1 MARWLR
7 ARLTPGQ
14 GAIWIKA
21 FEQAES
27 NQRAGGDSSGDSLD
41 DSLEAG
47 DFAARRADVMTDA
60 LAETLREPSER
71 KATCSGDRY
80 QVVVHVSAE
89 TLSANVSAETFS
101 GSGVGTIE
109 GGPHLHPETV
119 RRLTCDGAL
128 VSVLTDGQGKVL
140 NVGRKTRVIPT
151 AIRRALRARE
161 TVVSIRVVPRAATST
176 VTTSSTGHT
185 GVKRSSTIS
194 FSSVQGI
201 TGSCTSSGIESAR
214 RRPGSSSSSQG
225 AGRND
230 SDQHLASTTAPQSVS
245 EGKRESALKARWRP
259 HTLA

>member
-1 MARWLR
+1 M
-7 ARLTPGQ
+7 
-14 GAIWIKA
+14 
-21 FEQAES
+21 
-27 NQRAGGDSSGDSLD
+27 
-41 DSLEAG
+41 
-47 DFAARRADVMTDA
+47 
-60 LAETLREPSER
+60 
-71 KATCSGDRY
+71 
-80 QVVVHVSAE
+80 HVSAE

-109 GGPHLHPETV
+109 RGPHLHPETV

-128 VSVLTDGQGKVL
+128 VSVLEDGQGKVL

-151 AIRRALRARE
+151 AIRRALRARDGGCQYPGC
-161 TVVSIRVVPRAATST
+161 SQSRYLD
-176 VTTSSTGHT
+176 GHHIIHWAH

-194 FSSVQGI
+194 FSSAQGI
-201 TGSCTSSGIESAR
+201 TGSCTSSGIESAG

-259 HTLA
+259 HTLG